1 MACSPTTTARKKART
16 PVNPLVGPLLTDF
29 YQISMAYTYWKHGR
43 HERPAVFERAPAR
56 ETRRARR
63 APRRRSGRRAG
74 CTSGRTPSAA
84 SSRSSAASR
93 SASATWRTSRSRTTT
108 SSTCGRCCR
117 APRTSSS
124 NGSEASTAPRSRSTP
139 CARAR
144 SSSPSAPR
152 RRAARRRAARGRSRR
167 SSRRCPLLRIHGPLA
182 IAQLLE
188 TTLLNLVNFASL
200 AMAGVDTGAAL
211 APKRAARAL
220 REARSETT
228 ARRRENAET
237 TQVTTNAARMR
248 LAAGP
253 DKKLLEFG
261 LRRAQGPD
269 GGVSASRYAF
279 QGGFDGTSNVLA
291 GRLFPDLP
299 VSRKRRFTKGHTHL
313 LRSRARTATP
323 SSRATSTATSST
335 ATASSAA

>member
-1 MACSPTTTARKKART
+1 LPRTKLPQTKEDLEDDILSRPGIPTKRTPQPLSTTTPQDITHAATQKKHQKTMACSPTTTARKKART

-56 ETRRARR
+56 EKRRARR

-144 SSSPSAPR
+144 SSSPSAR
-152 RRAARRRAARGRSRR
+152 SSASTARSRSR
-167 SSRRCPLLRIHGPLA
+167 SSSRRRC
-182 IAQLLE
+182 
-188 TTLLNLVNFASL
+188 
-200 AMAGVDTGAAL
+200 
-211 APKRAARAL
+211 
-220 REARSETT
+220 
-228 ARRRENAET
+228 
-237 TQVTTNAARMR
+237 
-248 LAAGP
+248 
-253 DKKLLEFG
+253 
-261 LRRAQGPD
+261 
-269 GGVSASRYAF
+269 
-279 QGGFDGTSNVLA
+279 
-291 GRLFPDLP
+291 
-299 VSRKRRFTKGHTHL
+299 
-313 LRSRARTATP
+313 
-323 SSRATSTATSST
+323 
-335 ATASSAA
+335 

>member
-56 ETRRARR
+56 DTRRARR

-200 AMAGVDTGAAL
+200 ATTRVDTVAAL

-228 ARRRENAET
+228 NRALRDDANLGHDERGAHAPRRGARQEAARVRPAARPGPRRRRVREPLR
-237 TQVTTNAARMR
+237 VPGR
-248 LAAGP
+248 
-253 DKKLLEFG
+253 
-261 LRRAQGPD
+261 LRRHVERPRGPPLP
-269 GGVSASRYAF
+269 GP
-279 QGGFDGTSNVLA
+279 A
-291 GRLFPDLP
+291 GESKPPLH
-299 VSRKRRFTKGHTHL
+299 KGH
-313 LRSRARTATP
+313 RRNN
-323 SSRATSTATSST
+323 
-335 ATASSAA
+335 